1 MADPITVIVS
11 ADLGGAPKAD
21 FGIPLHATDDVGGGF
36 PTLRL
41 YSSPAE
47 IKADADVNQA
57 TRDFLT
63 DYGFAQR
70 DQGGVSQIAIG
81 KVDYVGFAADEL
93 DALVAA
99 QQAAGF
105 TFYGLDLS
113 SLTQADVQIAA
124 AWAESSEKLYVGQTA
139 DAAVLAGTGG
149 NVAEVLAGF
158 LYTRSALL
166 YHGNLTAR
174 AALAWLCKKLGKDP
188 DTPPSG
194 KTSWRHATLAG
205 VAVDILTSS
214 ESAAVEGNNA
224 NTYELRQGRN
234 TTAKG
239 VLCSSNPIDTR
250 ITRDWFKARATE
262 RLTDLIV
269 AISNRNEALPYDQ
282 DGIDQAYGVV
292 RSLLKEGEDLRHFQV
307 GSSSLVKPD
316 IRTIPAATR
325 KTRKLTMNGRTI
337 DAGSLE
343 EIDLT
348 IAVEF

>member
-1 MADPITVIVS
+1 MADPITVTVS
-11 ADLGGAPKAD
+11 ADLGGAPKKD
-21 FGIPLHATDDVGGGF
+21 FGIPLHATDDVLGGF

-47 IKADADVNQA
+47 IKADTDVNQA

-70 DQGGVSQIAIG
+70 DNGGVSQLAIG
-81 KVDYVGFAADEL
+81 KVDYTGFAADEL
-93 DALVAA
+93 DSLVAA
-99 QQAAGF
+99 EQAAGF
-105 TFYGLDLS
+105 QFYGLDLS
-113 SLTQADVQIAA
+113 DLTPANILVSA
-124 AWAESSEKLYVGQTA
+124 AWAESSEKLYIGQSA
-139 DAAVLAGTGG
+139 DADVLTGAGG
-149 NVAEVLAGF
+149 NIAELLAAFNYGR
-158 LYTRSALL
+158 TALL
-166 YHGNLTAR
+166 YHGNVTAR
-174 AALAWLCKKLGKDP
+174 AALAWMSKKLGKDP
-188 DTPPSG
+188 DVG

-205 VAVDILTSS
+205 VVVDNLTSS
-214 ESAAVEGNNA
+214 EVAAVDGNFA
-224 NTYELRQGRN
+224 NTYRLRQGRD

-239 VLCSSNPIDTR
+239 VLFSGNPIDTR
-250 ITRDWFKARATE
+250 ITRDWLKARATE

-269 AISNRNEALPYDQ
+269 AISNRNEDLPYDQ

-292 RSLLKEGEDLRHFQV
+292 RSLLKEGEDIRHFQV

-316 IRTIPAATR
+316 IRDIPAATR
-325 KTRKLTMNGRTI
+325 ATRKLTMNGRTI